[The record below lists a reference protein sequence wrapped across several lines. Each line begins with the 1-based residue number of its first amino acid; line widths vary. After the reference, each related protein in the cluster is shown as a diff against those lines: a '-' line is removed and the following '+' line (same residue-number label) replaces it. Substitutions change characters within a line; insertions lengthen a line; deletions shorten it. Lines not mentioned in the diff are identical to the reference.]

1 MSTVKKAFE
10 GYIGNADLVRKG
22 IRSIRTFNN
31 SAFGEVSGLSCAFS
45 AIIYGPP
52 GTGKTLFITELFK
65 YAKENSNYEWK
76 LFEFHPGDI
85 LSRFVNQTAE
95 QVQAFFQNIRD
106 WVSED
111 SNKRRAFVFFDE
123 FDVMAGARGNGSKS
137 DQQDDKAVGIMLQ
150 DISGPLRKG
159 NVNGPK
165 LRDYCFML
173 AATNHI
179 EKIDPAIIRPGR
191 FDAKWEMN
199 YIQEVDQTVNLFNVF
214 LTLNNVANE
223 VRSDFLSSIAS
234 IYSQT
239 NQVTPAF
246 VEAVVKDAYREASY
260 DYEEFKSPAFWN
272 SLVNNHMKSAAKKE
286 LQSFFDERHLLTS
299 FKSAFVPLVRFNT
312 SIDELTKQA
321 LISSL
326 SELEPADD
334 PSKLSFNPDILQN
347 FDQSNQEAEI
357 QSQTEIATCG
367 NQNSRVDYLPS
378 NSGNSGTPESFAELL
393 KTLG

>member
-1 MSTVKKAFE
+1 MGTVKKAFE

-22 IRSIRTFNN
+22 IRSIKTFNN

-85 LSRFVNQTAE
+85 LSRFVNQTSE

-111 SNKRRAFVFFDE
+111 SKKRRAFVFFDE
-123 FDVMAGARGNGSKS
+123 FDVMAGARGNGSRS

-159 NVNGPK
+159 NINGPK

-199 YIQEVDQTVNLFNVF
+199 YIKEVDETINLFNVF
-214 LTLNNVANE
+214 LGLHNVANE
-223 VRSDFLSSIAS
+223 VQPDFLLSIAS

-239 NQVTPAF
+239 SQVTPAF

-272 SLVNNHMKSAAKKE
+272 SLVNPQMKSAAKKE

-299 FKSAFVPLVRFNT
+299 FKSAFIPLVRFNT
-312 SIDELTKQA
+312 GIEELTKQG

-326 SELEPADD
+326 NEIEPLDD
-334 PSKLSFNPDILQN
+334 PSKPTFDPHTLQN
-347 FDQSNQEAEI
+347 LDHSNQEPE
-357 QSQTEIATCG
+357 SQPQLETST
-367 NQNSRVDYLPS
+367 QNSQDSREEYLPS
-378 NSGNSGTPESFAELL
+378 NRANSGSPESFKELL
-393 KTLG
+393 KALG